1 MSTSHNAVKIW
12 NPSTGSCLRTIDSD
26 YGLCGLIIPQNKY
39 AFVGTKSGKIEVI
52 DIGSGTCIDTLEA
65 HGGPVRSIAALPNEN
80 GFVTGSAD
88 HDVKFWEYQIKQKP
102 GQVWPSILFLLFMFV
117 LYNFLLFASIFPIE
131 NSLHVNV
138 IMLSF
143 GA

>member
-1 MSTSHNAVKIW
+1 
-12 NPSTGSCLRTIDSD
+12 
-26 YGLCGLIIPQNKY
+26 
-39 AFVGTKSGKIEVI
+39 
-52 DIGSGTCIDTLEA
+52 LEA

-88 HDVKFWEYQIKQKP
+88 HDVKFWEYQINQKP